1 MPSVLGNGLHAGKR
15 HQRVA
20 LGPGDVRL
28 EPVDRRRGVACAAGL
43 EYLAVIAP
51 REGDVQKGALVGV
64 RAEELVA
71 AVGVC
76 DNLLGECVP
85 RRA

>member
-1 MPSVLGNGLHAGKR
+1 MPWGGHALVPSPDVGAVRETFFANQVRAAGLGDGLHAGKR

-51 REGDVQKGALVGV
+51 REGDVQKGALV
-64 RAEELVA
+64 
-71 AVGVC
+71 
-76 DNLLGECVP
+76 
-85 RRA
+85 